1 MSVCLLA
8 EYIKK
13 LWVDLHEVWGMG
25 KLWTTEELT
34 ELWKSSSTYS
44 GYFIVKLT
52 DVKVKLGK
60 PLTTEYGKI

>member
-1 MSVCLLA
+1 
-8 EYIKK
+8 
-13 LWVDLHEVWGMG
+13 VDLHEVWGMG
-25 KLWTTEELT
+25 RLWTTEQLT
-34 ELWKSSSTYS
+34 ELWKSSSTHS